1 MKKTT
6 FIFLSFAFLFS
17 ADANAWFFFW
27 IPIPSGSKSNSTS
40 PAVPS
45 SNMPNGGQAQ
55 QLNNIKPTESPAAP
69 IAPPALNQPITT
81 PEPTPI
87 ITAIK
92 PEKKVEPAD
101 LNSGQSL
108 ATKKLIELKSL
119 LDKGLINQKDYDS
132 KKTEILKS
140 M

>member
-1 MKKTT
+1 MKKVAA
-6 FIFLSFAFLFS
+6 ILFS
-17 ADANAWFFFW
+17 MTISISTNANAWFFFW
-27 IPIPSGSKSNSTS
+27 IPIPSGSRASSTN
-40 PAVPS
+40 PAVPA
-45 SNMPNGGQAQ
+45 SNMPNGGQS
-55 QLNNIKPTESPAAP
+55 QLNNIKPTEIPSVSVTQPA
-69 IAPPALNQPITT
+69 IQQPITS

-92 PEKKVEPAD
+92 PERKAEPAD

-119 LDKGLINQKDYDS
+119 LNQGLINQKDYDN

>member
-6 FIFLSFAFLFS
+6 FIFLSFALLFS
-17 ADANAWFFFW
+17 TNANAWFFFW
-27 IPIPSGSKSNSTS
+27 IPIPSGSRASSTN
-40 PAVPS
+40 PAVPA
-45 SNMPNGGQAQ
+45 SNMPNGGQS
-55 QLNNIKPTESPAAP
+55 QLNNIKPTEIPSVSVTQPD
-69 IAPPALNQPITT
+69 IQQPITS

-92 PEKKVEPAD
+92 PERKAEPVD

-119 LDKGLINQKDYDS
+119 LNQGLINQKDYDN

>member
-1 MKKTT
+1 MRKFI
-6 FIFLSFAFLFS
+6 FIFLSFTILFS

-27 IPIPSGSKSNSTS
+27 IPLPSGSKSNSTS
-40 PAVPS
+40 PAVPT

-55 QLNNIKPTESPAAP
+55 QLNSIKPTEIPVVSVT
-69 IAPPALNQPITT
+69 QPVIQQPSAS
-81 PEPTPI
+81 PEPTPM

-92 PEKKVEPAD
+92 PEKKVEPVD

-119 LDKGLINQKDYDS
+119 LDKGLINQRDYDN
-132 KKTEILKS
+132 KKMEILKS